1 MPICFCYRFQ
11 NWLKCHNNSKI
22 VRWYF
27 TDLRYSSNV
36 CKTQFVFKS
45 SRLLMFYLKSE
56 QMCRQ
61 TTWQF
66 FSAIWWQTHASSLI
80 LKWKMIWAKTENDVM
95 VCKLFKL
102 IYFFDIFCEPLNISR
117 LKCYFYG
124 RGCKIILQIKFLFY
138 GGGKI
143 ILWDVV
149 VYKCHSSR

>member
-1 MPICFCYRFQ
+1 MPICFRSRFQ

-45 SRLLMFYLKSE
+45 SRFLMFYLKSE

-66 FSAIWWQTHASSLI
+66 FSAIWWQTYASSLI
-80 LKWKMIWAKTENDVM
+80 LKWKWFEQKQKMTSCCASFLNSFI
-95 VCKLFKL
+95 
-102 IYFFDIFCEPLNISR
+102 FFDIFCEPLNISR
-117 LKCYFYG
+117 IKCYFYG

-149 VYKCHSSR
+149 VNKCHSSR